1 MFQNVFFLRFVVECS
16 KMFFL
21 LEKQA
26 HIIALGIEIQ
36 DDRE

>member
-1 MFQNVFFLRFVVECS
+1 MFFFFVLWLSVPKC
-16 KMFFL
+16 FFL